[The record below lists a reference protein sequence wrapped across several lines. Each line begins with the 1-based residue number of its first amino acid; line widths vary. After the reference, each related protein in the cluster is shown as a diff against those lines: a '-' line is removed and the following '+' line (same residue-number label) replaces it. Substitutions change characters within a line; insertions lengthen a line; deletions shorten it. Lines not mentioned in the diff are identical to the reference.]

1 MDYQGILNGENIV
14 KGKKIKKIKKII
26 ATVLSAGTS
35 GFGKLK
41 EKREK
46 IKKYRV
52 DTENLA
58 VPETHIHRRRKKK

>member
-14 KGKKIKKIKKII
+14 KGKKIKKII
-26 ATVLSAGTS
+26 AAVLSAGTS

-58 VPETHIHRRRKKK
+58 VPEIHIHRRRKKK

>member
-1 MDYQGILNGENIV
+1 MF
-14 KGKKIKKIKKII
+14 
-26 ATVLSAGTS
+26 

-58 VPETHIHRRRKKK
+58 GPEIHIHRRRKKK

>member
-1 MDYQGILNGENIV
+1 MKD
-14 KGKKIKKIKKII
+14 KKIKKII
-26 ATVLSAGTS
+26 AAVLSAGTCGFMF

-58 VPETHIHRRRKKK
+58 VPEIHIHRRRKKK

>member
-1 MDYQGILNGENIV
+1 MF
-14 KGKKIKKIKKII
+14 
-26 ATVLSAGTS
+26 
-35 GFGKLK
+35 GFGKRK

-58 VPETHIHRRRKKK
+58 VPEIHIGKAKEEKGENKDEEPITYDEVAVPEIHVHRRRKKK